1 MSKAAESLP
10 IDVALHHDLRAM
22 AAHHPAAQLATSP
35 LAKALAA
42 DIGDGSQVTN
52 ATLTAYAA
60 AIEHGAV
67 PSVNEADR
75 TALVARLAAAFPGR

>member
-10 IDVALHHDLRAM
+10 IDVTLHHDLRAM
-22 AAHHPAAQLATSP
+22 AALHPAAQLATSP

-42 DIGDGSQVTN
+42 DTGAGGQIVS

-67 PSVNEADR
+67 STVAEADR
-75 TALVARLAAAFPGR
+75 TALVARLAEAFPGR